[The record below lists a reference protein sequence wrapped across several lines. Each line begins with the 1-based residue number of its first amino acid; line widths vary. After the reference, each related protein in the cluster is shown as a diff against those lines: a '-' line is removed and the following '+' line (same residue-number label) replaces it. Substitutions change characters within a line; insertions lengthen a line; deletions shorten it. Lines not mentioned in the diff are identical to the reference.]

1 MFPENLCRRVLTM
14 GCACDTPR
22 GGIAQVLHTYSQVLF
37 QPFNFISTT
46 REGNGLT
53 KFRCLVLA
61 WFRLVYYCVFED
73 IAVVHIHG
81 ASNSSF
87 WRKRIFIYTAKFLGK
102 KVVYH
107 IHGGGFMS
115 FSMAHHNAVAKVLRK
130 VDVVVALSRSW
141 KQFFESEFHCS
152 NVVIIP
158 NIISNPKFIARS
170 ISFDKVRVEALFL
183 GLLDRNKGIFNTLEM
198 INQHQ
203 GELRGKF
210 LLHIGGNGKTEEV
223 RRLIAE
229 YGIGDIV
236 QFEGWVEGGKKVEL
250 LNRSDFY
257 LLPSY
262 NEGLPISILEAMSYR
277 LPIVA
282 SPVGGIPE
290 IVEEGVNGFLV
301 QPGDNESLYR
311 AISQL
316 IENPNQRRIMGER
329 SWEKVQ
335 PYLPSAV
342 ESKLMAVY
350 SKLLENRD

>member
-1 MFPENLCRRVLTM
+1 MLPENLCRRVLTI
-14 GCACDTPR
+14 GCMYEPPK
-22 GGIAQVLHTYSQVLF
+22 GGVAQVINTYSKEIF
-37 QPFNFISTT
+37 QPFNFVPTT
-46 REGNGLT
+46 KEGNFFVKL
-53 KFRCLVLA
+53 FCLLKA
-61 WFRLVYYCVFED
+61 WFRFVNSCIVKD
-73 IAVVHIHG
+73 ISIVHIHG
-81 ASNSSF
+81 VSYISF
-87 WRKRIFIYTAKFLGK
+87 WRKLIFIYTAKLFRI

-107 IHGGGFMS
+107 IHGAEFKS
-115 FSMAHHNAVAKVLRK
+115 FALAHHNIVAKVLRK
-130 VDVVVALSRSW
+130 VDILIALSCSW
-141 KQFFESEFHCS
+141 QQFFETEFDCK
-152 NVVIIP
+152 NVVVLP
-158 NIISNPKFIARS
+158 NIIPYPEIAES
-170 ISFDKVRVEALFL
+170 LSVDYQRVEASYL
-183 GLLDRNKGIFNTLEM
+183 GYLDKRKGIFNILEM

-223 RRLIAE
+223 KRLIAE

-236 QFEGWVEGGKKVEL
+236 QFEGWVKGEKKIEL

-316 IENPNQRRIMGER
+316 IENPNQRRTMGER

-350 SKLLENRD
+350 SKLLEKRV